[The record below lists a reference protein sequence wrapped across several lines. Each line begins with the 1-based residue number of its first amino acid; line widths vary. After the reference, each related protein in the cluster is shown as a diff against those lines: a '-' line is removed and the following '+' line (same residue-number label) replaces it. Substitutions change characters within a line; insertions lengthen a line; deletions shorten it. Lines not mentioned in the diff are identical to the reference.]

1 MLYQVNESSF
11 VFSLLFYRNGRWG
24 HIEFSVWM
32 VVRSNNC
39 TLSKSLLFLQSM
51 ICEVML
57 WVVRTVQCEFALHT
71 VCIWTET
78 CGQTAKIKFV
88 ASSETKTVMSTEIS
102 NFQLPTEYRS
112 IKSTMLFA
120 LCVIKA
126 ENAYALHAHT
136 HEIETLEFDVCQC
149 FSGWWLLL
157 HTVSITWN
165 HQKIPF
171 MLVPSENKAAFAV
184 QKKRA

>member
-126 ENAYALHAHT
+126 ENAYALHADCSH
-136 HEIETLEFDVCQC
+136 
-149 FSGWWLLL
+149 S
-157 HTVSITWN
+157 WN
-165 HQKIPF
+165 WNIGIWCMS
-171 MLVPSENKAAFAV
+171 MLFGLMIAPSHSFNYMESSKDSVYASS
-184 QKKRA
+184 KWK